1 MKTVIAIVCAV
12 FSLFGAELII
22 YEENADKDQA
32 INLVIVAEGYTASE
46 KATFQQDI
54 TTFSNAIFSD
64 PMMAAY
70 RSYHNIYGVF
80 VASNQSGADD
90 PNGGVTRDTYFD
102 AKYNTAGIDR
112 LLTCNSSRVQQV
124 VNSVIPEADAI
135 MVSVNY
141 QKYGGSGGAIA
152 TSSSGAPEIAA
163 HEIGHSFV
171 GLKDEYDYTANYI
184 PYEGINA
191 TAKTTWATI
200 RWNYWIDQSTP
211 LPTPETSQWGSTVG
225 IFEGANYQ
233 ATGWYRPQLNCRMKS
248 NGRDLCAVCAEA
260 WLLQIYDLVSPIKTS
275 SHPSGSSVTLDG
287 TNELTVEVHN
297 STDATV
303 VTEWY
308 IDGEMVATGSSLSQ
322 LAKNGTY
329 TVKAIV
335 RDTTALVREDPSGLL
350 VDSLQWSVTYT
361 GGVAVDS
368 DAVALKS
375 GLTLHDGVL
384 HLQGD
389 RRNLQ
394 AVKLF
399 SLQGKLLWNQDFS
412 GRTVSVAL
420 PQSLARG
427 YHILQVNHNNRV
439 ETRQILLP

>member
-1 MKTVIAIVCAV
+1 MKGVLVVITMV
-12 FSLFGAELII
+12 FALFGAELVI
-22 YEENADKDQA
+22 YEENADKDKA
-32 INLVIVAEGYTASE
+32 INLVIVAEGYTAGE
-46 KATFQQDI
+46 KATFNRDI
-54 TTFSNAIFSD
+54 ATFANAIFSD
-64 PMMAAY
+64 PMMAKY
-70 RSYHNIYGVF
+70 RTYHNIYGVF

-112 LLTCNSSRVQQV
+112 LLTCNSTRVQQV

-141 QKYGGSGGAIA
+141 HKYGGSGGAIA

-191 TAKTTWATI
+191 TAKTSWSTI

-225 IFEGANYQ
+225 IFEGANYK

-248 NGRDLCAVCAEA
+248 NGKNLCAVCAEA
-260 WLLQIYDLVSPIKTS
+260 WLLQIYDLVSPIKS
-275 SHPSGSSVTLDG
+275 ASHQSGSTVTLDG
-287 TNELTVEVHN
+287 TNELSLETHN
-297 STDATV
+297 PTNATV

-308 IDGEMVATGSSLSQ
+308 VDGEKMATGASLSQ
-322 LAKNGTY
+322 LAENGTY
-329 TVKAIV
+329 SVKAVV
-335 RDTTALVREDPSGLL
+335 RDTTALVRKDPSGLL
-350 VDSLQWSVTYT
+350 VDSLQWSVVYT
-361 GGVAVDS
+361 GGVAV
-368 DAVALKS
+368 ATEAIALRE
-375 GLTLHDGVL
+375 GFTLRNGVL
-384 HLQGD
+384 HLEG
-389 RRNLQ
+389 RLRNLQ
-394 AVKLF
+394 AVRIL
-399 SLQGKLLWNQDFS
+399 SLQGKELWSQEFA

-420 PQSLARG
+420 PDCFAKG
-427 YHILQVNHNNRV
+427 YHIVQVLHNGKV
-439 ETRQILLP
+439 ESRQMVLK